1 MRRPHPNRDTRY
13 DRRRCRSRSCHPTS
27 KLSTAATATEASTA
41 PNVESKFA
49 RESWRR
55 TGLRAR
61 VSSVVVRI
69 VISQTRCRLRKI
81 PSSFARP
88 IDLQLHHS
96 GLVHFVVVSTLTSGP
111 KPIENAPFPPILLD
125 IFPSFPTLGLTEQS
139 GMLHSVSL
147 FASSCAPFLLV
158 LTSDGRR
165 GRGGGLPASLHKKGN
180 IKCIQIGGFGNALPT
195 SLPPSL

>member
-1 MRRPHPNRDTRY
+1 MRRPHPNRDTCY
-13 DRRRCRSRSCHPTS
+13 GRRRCRSRSCHPTS

-81 PSSFARP
+81 PSSIRSTSRLTVTSLRFGAFCSCFNSHIWPQTYIARS
-88 IDLQLHHS
+88 ISTHS
-96 GLVHFVVVSTLTSGP
+96 SRHFSKFSNPRSDGAERHAALCLLVRVVVCALFTRAHERRTERARRRP
-111 KPIENAPFPPILLD
+111 ACFP
-125 IFPSFPTLGLTEQS
+125 
-139 GMLHSVSL
+139 
-147 FASSCAPFLLV
+147 A
-158 LTSDGRR
+158 
-165 GRGGGLPASLHKKGN
+165 
-180 IKCIQIGGFGNALPT
+180 
-195 SLPPSL
+195 